1 MAEGA
6 LNLNGSLF
14 RVGERVA
21 VGVSGGADS
30 VALLLA
36 LADRRADLG
45 IGLSAVHVEHGIRGA
60 EGEADAAFVLQLCE
74 RLGIP
79 VTAERVDVPARV
91 EQEKESIEE
100 AARTLR
106 YQVFSR
112 LDVDGVATAH
122 TQDDQAETVLMKLLR
137 GAWTEGLGAIS
148 PVVTGKPS
156 ELGPRI
162 IRPMLGVSRAEVEAF
177 LRARGQ
183 EWREDSTNR
192 SLDLTRNRVR
202 HEVMP
207 LLRQFNPQITPA
219 LAQVAEL
226 ARAEEEFWAGELA
239 RLLPGLVLPG
249 TPVRGGGRSS
259 ETAPGAGAVA
269 VEIERLRP
277 LSLAARRRVLR
288 GAAAGLG
295 CRLSFVETAKLLAM
309 CGLAGEGWAP
319 DPTVSAKPG
328 AQLHLPGGLRARRTA
343 RELQLS
349 RI

>member
-1 MAEGA
+1 
-6 LNLNGSLF
+6 
-14 RVGERVA
+14 
-21 VGVSGGADS
+21 
-30 VALLLA
+30 
-36 LADRRADLG
+36 
-45 IGLSAVHVEHGIRGA
+45 VHVEHGIRGA
-60 EGEADAAFVLQLCE
+60 EGEADAAFVLQICE
-74 RLGIP
+74 RLEIP
-79 VTAERVDVPARV
+79 VTVERVDVPARV

-106 YQVFSR
+106 YQVFAR
-112 LDVDGVATAH
+112 LDADAVATAH

-148 PVVTGKPS
+148 PVVTGKP
-156 ELGPRI
+156 RI
-162 IRPMLGVSRAEVEAF
+162 IRPMLGVARTEVEAF
-177 LRARGQ
+177 LRTRGQ
-183 EWREDSTNR
+183 EWRDDSTNR

-202 HEVMP
+202 HELMP

-219 LAQVAEL
+219 LSQVAEL
-226 ARAEEEFWAGELA
+226 ARAEEEFWTAEMA

-269 VEIERLRP
+269 MEIERLRP

-309 CGLAGEGWAP
+309 CGLAGEGWIP

-328 AQLHLPGGLRARRTA
+328 AQLHLQGGLRARRTA

>member
-1 MAEGA
+1 MAEA
-6 LNLNGSLF
+6 SLNLNGSLF
-14 RVGERVA
+14 LVGERVA

-45 IGLSAVHVEHGIRGA
+45 IGLSVVHVEHGIRGA
-60 EGEADAAFVLQLCE
+60 EGEADAAFVQQLCE
-74 RLGIP
+74 RLDIP
-79 VTAERVDVPARV
+79 VTVERVDVPARV
-91 EQEKESIEE
+91 EQEKESVEE

-106 YQVFSR
+106 YQVFAR
-112 LDVDGVATAH
+112 LDADAVATAH

-148 PVVTGKPS
+148 PVVAGR
-156 ELGPRI
+156 PRI
-162 IRPMLGVSRAEVEAF
+162 VRPVLGVSRTEVEGF

-202 HEVMP
+202 HELMP

-219 LAQVAEL
+219 LSQVAEL
-226 ARAEEEFWAGELA
+226 ARAEEEFWTAELA

-277 LSLAARRRVLR
+277 LSLAVRRRVLR
-288 GAAAGLG
+288 GAVAGLG

-309 CGLAGEGWAP
+309 CGLAGEGWTP

-328 AQLHLPGGLRARRTA
+328 AQLHLQGGLRARRTA

>member
-14 RVGERVA
+14 RVGDRVA

-60 EGEADAAFVLQLCE
+60 EGEADAVFVLQLCE
-74 RLGIP
+74 RLEIP
-79 VTAERVDVPARV
+79 VTVERVDVPARV

-106 YQVFSR
+106 YQVFAR
-112 LDVDGVATAH
+112 LDVDTVATAH

-148 PVVTGKPS
+148 PVVTGKP
-156 ELGPRI
+156 RI
-162 IRPMLGVSRAEVEAF
+162 VRPMLGVSRAEVEAF
-177 LRARGQ
+177 LQARRQ
-183 EWREDSTNR
+183 EWREDSTNG

-202 HEVMP
+202 HDLMP

-226 ARAEEEFWAGELA
+226 ARGEEEFWTGEMV

-259 ETAPGAGAVA
+259 DTAPGAGAVA
-269 VEIERLRP
+269 MEIERLRP

-295 CRLSFVETAKLLAM
+295 CRLSFAETAKLLAM

>member
-14 RVGERVA
+14 RVGDRVA

-60 EGEADAAFVLQLCE
+60 EGEADAAFVQQLCE
-74 RLGIP
+74 HLDIP
-79 VTAERVDVPARV
+79 VTVERVDVPARV
-91 EQEKESIEE
+91 EREKESIEE

-106 YQVFSR
+106 YQIFAQ
-112 LDVDGVATAH
+112 LDVDAVATAH

-148 PVVTGKPS
+148 PVVTGKPK
-156 ELGPRI
+156 I
-162 IRPMLGVSRAEVEAF
+162 IRPMLSVSRTEVEAF
-177 LRARGQ
+177 LRTRGQ
-183 EWREDSTNR
+183 EWRDDSTNR
-192 SLDLTRNRVR
+192 SLELTRNRVR
-202 HEVMP
+202 HELMP

-219 LAQVAEL
+219 LAQVADL
-226 ARAEEEFWAGELA
+226 ARAEEEFWTGEMA

-259 ETAPGAGAVA
+259 ETAPGARAVA
-269 VEIERLRP
+269 MEIERLRP

-309 CGLAGEGWAP
+309 CGLPGEGWTP
-319 DPTVSAKPG
+319 DPTVSPKPG